1 MKKFLS
7 LAVMFGA
14 LCASVG
20 CDDKKPSTKP
30 PGTPAD
36 TGKKAP
42 DTTPPAKP

>member
-1 MKKFLS
+1 MKKLLS

-30 PGTPAD
+30 PGTPAAD
-36 TGKKAP
+36 PVKKP
-42 DTTPPAKP
+42 VDPVKP